1 MRIAALDLTAL
12 NDFGQ
17 NIFFALP
24 ASAMAGVLR
33 GGELESLQLLL
44 KAGALAGVQDRDG
57 RGLRQYLSDDQFQQ
71 LADVLGP
78 ALKTESADSVPNV
91 TLYPSG
97 SGTVVLARSPNGELS
112 PPILADFLDDEQG
125 LSALPTLAS

>member
-1 MRIAALDLTAL
+1 M
-12 NDFGQ
+12 
-17 NIFFALP
+17 
-24 ASAMAGVLR
+24 
-33 GGELESLQLLL
+33 LL